1 MSLMCIIVVCFMDL
15 VDGIVIFL
23 VLMMLKVSETT
34 RMILLFFFSFAQ
46 LLVLEVLESSNCY
59 IVL

>member
-34 RMILLFFFSFAQ
+34 RMLLFFFFLFCSITS
-46 LLVLEVLESSNCY
+46 VESSRK
-59 IVL
+59 L

>member
-34 RMILLFFFSFAQ
+34 RMLLFFFFSFAQ
-46 LLVLEVLESSNCY
+46 LLVLKVLD
-59 IVL
+59 IALTAT

>member
-34 RMILLFFFSFAQ
+34 RMILFFFLFCSITS
-46 LLVLEVLESSNCY
+46 VESSR
-59 IVL
+59 